1 MCPVTAGIAVSASI
15 AGVSTAAVVA
25 GTATLTA
32 GAIAGGVIA
41 GAAVGAAIG
50 VGVGGVVN
58 VATGRGFFENAGTS
72 ALFGALGGGFS
83 SGVGII
89 GTGAGAKFASVG
101 VARLAGQL
109 APYAP
114 SGFSIG
120 LTAAAGSLLAPP
132 QLPTFA
138 TPVQTQGVAQLQQ
151 FSSQQLRVTGSGG
164 GQAAASLVEAIKRSK
179 ARKLTQRDVGDLSID
194 TASFAGTGLQFA

>member
-1 MCPVTAGIAVSASI
+1 MCPVSAGIAVSAAI
-15 AGVSTAAVVA
+15 AGGTTATVIA
-25 GTATLTA
+25 GTTVLTA
-32 GAIAGGVIA
+32 GAIAGGIAA

-50 VGVGGVVN
+50 VGVGGIVN
-58 VATGRGFFENAGTS
+58 VATGRGFFENAGQA

-83 SGVGII
+83 AGTGIVTTASGLASTSFGVGNL
-89 GTGAGAKFASVG
+89 
-101 VARLAGQL
+101 ARTLS
-109 APYAP
+109 PYAP
-114 SGFSIG
+114 TGFTIG